1 MMRGRDDHRD
11 ADASSTASEPRLTP
25 LGGEFADPAL
35 ERRFRFDRFADLRR
49 NARLLFALSTVLNT
63 AFLLSDWRFA
73 GTDHFYVAVTARL
86 VVVAVSLLCLA
97 LAQAA
102 VTVRAI
108 YTISILWQWVTAA
121 GVAVLVSSRSDL
133 ALFVVLLLPT
143 VFYLT
148 VPLPFAWTV
157 IGGVGASVL
166 LLAGYIDPAAGWR
179 LATGLALALAVLNW
193 ALLLMVLRANRLD
206 RRQWAAIQ
214 AERRAN
220 ERLTES
226 ENVLEKTFQA
236 VPVPLV
242 VTTLK
247 DGRVLRYNDV
257 AARFYGAPASEHV
270 GTSILRV
277 YDDPSVRARLVR
289 QLEEEGSL
297 SGFETRIRLEDGSV
311 RDVLL
316 AARLTEMEG
325 APCIVAA
332 VIDLSERLAAEQ
344 KARHAASHDA
354 LTGLPNRAAFQEH
367 LERAFKERRLEQGV
381 CLLMVDLDGLKDV
394 NDTLG
399 HDAGDVL
406 IMETA
411 HRLSLVVGE
420 RATLARFGGD
430 EFVVLLRAREALAAG
445 QRLAQAII
453 SDLRRPVQHE
463 GRQLSTRASIGIA
476 ACPEHDCAPAE
487 LMKDADLALYTA
499 KQQGRNRCV
508 VYAPAMRHAVSER
521 VALSRDIGAALAH
534 DQIVPYYQPKI
545 CLGTGRLIGFE
556 ALVRWQRD
564 AQTVLAPAAFSLAM
578 EDAELAFM
586 IGERMARRVAADVRG
601 WLEAGHGIG
610 RVALNVSPAQ
620 FTHREL
626 GTALLRHFHAA
637 GVEAHHFDVEIT
649 ETVFLGRNSDFVAP
663 ILDELYRAGVR
674 IALDD
679 FGTGYAGFTHLKQLP
694 IDTIKID
701 QSFVKDIEQDAFDTA
716 IVCAVIELGRNLGMR
731 VVAEG
736 VETVGQARFLKAR
749 GCEFAQGY
757 LFARPMP
764 ATGVSAFLRAECSET
779 AAARLALIA

>member
-1 MMRGRDDHRD
+1 MTRGPEDHRE
-11 ADASSTASEPRLTP
+11 ADAATAAREPRLTP
-25 LGGEFADPAL
+25 LGGEFADRAL
-35 ERRFRFDRFADLRR
+35 ERRFRIDRFADFRR
-49 NARLLFALSTVLNT
+49 NARLLFALSTVLNA
-63 AFLLSDWRFA
+63 AFLVSDWRFA
-73 GTDHFYVAVTARL
+73 GTDHFYVAIPARL
-86 VVVAVSLLCLA
+86 AVVAVSLLCLG
-97 LAQAA
+97 LAQTA
-102 VTVRAI
+102 VSVRGI
-108 YTISILWQWVTAA
+108 YLVSVLWQWVTAA

-133 ALFVVLLLPT
+133 ALFVVLLLPM

-148 VPLPFAWTV
+148 VPLPFLWTL

-166 LLAGYIDPAAGWR
+166 MLAGYIDPAAGWR
-179 LATGLALALAVLNW
+179 LGVGLCLALAVLNW
-193 ALLLMVLRANRLD
+193 ALLLMVSRANRLD

-214 AERRAN
+214 AERHAN
-220 ERLTES
+220 ARLSES
-226 ENVLEKTFQA
+226 ENILEKTFQA

-247 DGRVLRYNDV
+247 DGRILRYNDV
-257 AARFYGAPASEHV
+257 AARFYGAPESKHL

-277 YDDPSVRARLVR
+277 YEDPAIRERLVR
-289 QLEEEGSL
+289 HLEAEGSL
-297 SGFETRIRLEDGSV
+297 SGFETRIRLADGSI
-311 RDVLL
+311 RDVML

-325 APCIVAA
+325 TPCIVAA

-344 KARHAASHDA
+344 KARHAAAHDA
-354 LTGLPNRAAFQEH
+354 LTGLPNRAAFQDH
-367 LERAFKERRLEQGV
+367 LERAFRERRLEQGV

-430 EFVVLLRAREALAAG
+430 EFVVLLRARDALAAG

-453 SDLRRPVQHE
+453 SELRRPVQHE
-463 GRQLSTRASIGIA
+463 GRQLSTRASVGIA
-476 ACPEHDCAPAE
+476 ACPEHDLAPAE

-499 KQQGRNRCV
+499 KQQGRNRAV
-508 VYAPAMRHAVSER
+508 VFAPAMRHAVSER
-521 VALSRDIGAALAH
+521 VSLSRDIAAALAE
-534 DQIVPYYQPKI
+534 DQIHPYYQPKI
-545 CLGTGRLIGFE
+545 SLATGRLVGFE
-556 ALVRWQRD
+556 ALVRWRRD

-578 EDAELAFM
+578 EDAELAFT
-586 IGERMARRVAADVRG
+586 IGERMARRVASDVRG
-601 WLEAGHGIG
+601 WLEAGYEIG
-610 RVALNVSPAQ
+610 RVAINVSPAQ

-626 GTALLRHFHAA
+626 GTSLLRHFHAA

-716 IVCAVIELGRNLGMR
+716 IVCAVIELGRNLGMQ

-749 GCEFAQGY
+749 GCELAQGY

-764 ATGVSAFLRAECSET
+764 AADVSAFLRAEGPQT
-779 AAARLALIA
+779 LAARVALIA

>member
-1 MMRGRDDHRD
+1 MSRGLEEDGEER
-11 ADASSTASEPRLTP
+11 ASAASELALTP

-35 ERRFRFDRFADLRR
+35 ERRFRTDRFADYRR
-49 NARLLFALSTVLNT
+49 NARLLFVLSAMLNS
-63 AFLLSDWRFA
+63 AFLVSDWRFA
-73 GTDHFYVAVTARL
+73 GTDHFYVAVSARL
-86 VVVAVSLLCLA
+86 AVVAVSLFCLA
-97 LAQAA
+97 LAQTA
-102 VTVRAI
+102 TGVRAI
-108 YTISILWQWVTAA
+108 YAISLLWQAVTAV
-121 GVAVLVSSRSDL
+121 GVAVLVTSRSDI

-148 VPLPFAWTV
+148 VPLPFVWTV
-157 IGGVGASVL
+157 IGGVGASIL
-166 LLAGYIDPAAGWR
+166 LLVGYIDPAEGWR
-179 LATGLALALAVLNW
+179 AATGLALAAAVLNW
-193 ALLLMVLRANRLD
+193 ALVLMVTRANRLD

-220 ERLTES
+220 ARLSES
-226 ENVLEKTFQA
+226 ENILEKTFQA

-242 VTTLK
+242 VTSLK
-247 DGRVLRYNDV
+247 DGRVLRYNEV
-257 AARFYGAPASEHV
+257 AARFYGAPESEHI
-270 GTSILRV
+270 GTSILKA
-277 YDDPSVRARLVR
+277 YADPSVRERLVR
-289 QLEEEGSL
+289 QLETD
-297 SGFETRIRLEDGSV
+297 GFVTGYETRVRLADGSV

-316 AARLTEMEG
+316 AARRTEMEG
-325 APCIVAA
+325 APCVVAA

-344 KARHAASHDA
+344 KARHAATHDA

-367 LERAFKERRLEQGV
+367 LERAFRERRLEQGI

-406 IMETA
+406 ITETA
-411 HRLSLVVGE
+411 HRLALVVGE

-430 EFVVLLRAREALAAG
+430 EFVALLRCRDALTAG
-445 QRLAQAII
+445 VRLAQAIT
-453 SDLRRPVQHE
+453 SDLRRPVQHD
-463 GRQLSTRASIGIA
+463 GRHLSTRASVGIA
-476 ACPEHDCAPAE
+476 ACPEHDSTPAE

-499 KQQGRNRCV
+499 KQQGRNRAV
-508 VYAPAMRHAVSER
+508 VYAPAMRQAVSER
-521 VALSRDIGAALAH
+521 VALSRDIAAALAD

-545 CLGTGRLIGFE
+545 CLSTGRLTGFE

-564 AQTVLAPAAFSLAM
+564 RQTVLAPAAFSLAM
-578 EDAELAFM
+578 EDAELALL

-610 RVALNVSPAQ
+610 RMALNVSPAQ

-626 GTALLRHFHAA
+626 ATSMLRHFHAA

-716 IVCAVIELGRNLGMR
+716 IVCAVIELGRNLGMQ

-736 VETVGQARFLKAR
+736 VETPGQARFLKAR
-749 GCEFAQGY
+749 GCAFAQGY

-764 ATGVSAFLRAECSET
+764 ASDVAVFLRAEGRQ
-779 AAARLALIA
+779 AAEARLRLAT